1 MERGFNRH
9 FFSRAAF
16 IPGLFLVIHSGY
28 MHGGVEYKYQEY
40 LIQNEIRHA
49 GNELFFCTDN

>member
-28 MHGGVEYKYQEY
+28 MHGGVEYKYQKY
-40 LIQNEIRHA
+40 PIQNEIRHA
-49 GNELFFCTDN
+49 G